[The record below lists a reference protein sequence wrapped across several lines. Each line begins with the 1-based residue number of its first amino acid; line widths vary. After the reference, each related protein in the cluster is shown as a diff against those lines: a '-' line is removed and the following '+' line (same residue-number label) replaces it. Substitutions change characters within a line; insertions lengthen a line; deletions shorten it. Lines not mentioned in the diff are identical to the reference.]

1 MIGASLAAVLVASSI
16 RYGVAAM
23 STAGS
28 ETASSMPWASVIE
41 PRRAGTS
48 IVASCWVTAARL
60 SVPALTTPSQAAFI
74 EPRARRARKAAKR
87 RPMRRSIS
95 RTGLALRRRRRDG
108 RGRDR
113 RRRGDAGS
121 AAGAWPGGAGVAGV
135 GGATVGAGG
144 GGGGGVAVGAGAVVA
159 AVVDVA
165 AVLVVAGV
173 GAAGATGVG
182 VATGAPAPVA
192 PAAGT

>member
-1 MIGASLAAVLVASSI
+1 MIGAGLAAVLGASSI
-16 RYGVAAM
+16 RHGVAAM

-74 EPRARRARKAAKR
+74 EPRARTARKAANR

-108 RGRDR
+108 AGRRGGRGRDR
-113 RRRGDAGS
+113 RRPGDGGLRGGR
-121 AAGAWPGGAGVAGV
+121 GRR
-135 GGATVGAGG
+135 GG
-144 GGGGGVAVGAGAVVA
+144 GGGGGGSRRGGPRRGGRRRGGLRGGARGRRPRGGRGHRRRRRHRRAGAG
-159 AVVDVA
+159 
-165 AVLVVAGV
+165 
-173 GAAGATGVG
+173 
-182 VATGAPAPVA
+182 
-192 PAAGT
+192 

>member
-16 RYGVAAM
+16 RYGVAAR

-74 EPRARRARKAAKR
+74 EPRAKRARKAAKR

-95 RTGLALRRRRRDG
+95 RTGLALRRRRRVGAGRRGG

-113 RRRGDAGS
+113 RRRGD
-121 AAGAWPGGAGVAGV
+121 GGLRRGRGRR
-135 GGATVGAGG
+135 GGGRRRGGRRRGGRRGGGRGRRRRGG
-144 GGGGGVAVGAGAVVA
+144 GGHRRRRRHRRAGAGRPRR
-159 AVVDVA
+159 
-165 AVLVVAGV
+165 GH
-173 GAAGATGVG
+173 
-182 VATGAPAPVA
+182 
-192 PAAGT
+192 